1 MLKVLQDEHRKNFWN
16 LLASISATRKAKA
29 LGEVPSASATN
40 LLHFYAAEVG
50 LKYLLSKSAKIPF
63 RHEITGKV
71 EHVEFFSH
79 RIVDMIARL
88 KVPAARVPA
97 PPKATFRC
105 VPGFNDGTGGQRF
118 SLGEAHEAWRYGLT
132 IDVADEVNITGYL
145 AHVTAYLEK
154 ELPK

>member
-16 LLASISATRKAKA
+16 LLASISAARGAKA
-29 LGEVPSASATN
+29 RGEIPSVGHAN

-50 LKYLLSKSAKIPF
+50 LKYLLSKTAKIPF
-63 RHEITGKV
+63 RHEIIGGV
-71 EHVEFFSH
+71 EHVEFFGH
-79 RIVDMIARL
+79 RIADMIARL

-105 VPGFNDGTGGQRF
+105 VPGFKDGTGGQRF
-118 SLGEAHEAWRYGLT
+118 SLSQAHEAWRYGLT
-132 IDVADEVNITGYL
+132 IDIADEADITGYL
-145 AHVTAYLEK
+145 AQVSAYLEK